1 MFTTGRLVLRPP
13 QARDL
18 GDIHQIFSD
27 PEALTYWSSGP
38 HASLEETRAWL
49 QPLLDDPA
57 ASPYDFFLEMG
68 GRIVGKMGCWR
79 VPEVG
84 FILHR
89 SVWGQGVAREGLL
102 GLIAYMRGEGACD
115 HLWADVDPRNARSRR
130 LLESCGFRRVG
141 FARNTIQT
149 HIGWCDS
156 DYFRFDFTPLKDPG
170 SPVADG

>member
-1 MFTTGRLVLRPP
+1 MFTTDRLVLRPP

-18 GDIHQIFSD
+18 ADIHQVFSD

-57 ASPYDFFLEMG
+57 ASPYDFFVEMG

-102 GLIAYMRGEGACD
+102 GLIAYMRGDGACD

-130 LLESCGFRRVG
+130 LLESCGFRRAG

-156 DYFRFDFTPLKDPG
+156 DYFRFDFAPRQEAG
-170 SPVADG
+170 SLVSGG